1 MMLCCESF
9 ASLDL
14 GFRVLG
20 RFCCCCRCMWWRFF
34 CVGVGGHVVVGAD
47 LQGNF
52 LGEQVGRSE
61 VNSIGGYSIREFHL
75 LRVGPST

>member
-20 RFCCCCRCMWWRFF
+20 RFF

-61 VNSIGGYSIREFHL
+61 VNSIGGYSIRGFHL
-75 LRVGPST
+75 LRVGPYT